1 MNLGTSFVSF
11 VEQLE
16 RMLSVFKFESSAFG
30 GNSILCKLS
39 DFVVKP
45 LYQLTYSKVQIL
57 FLFLVEPFG
66 FLIFNLKYPRCP
78 CLEKKTTL
86 PFHSK
91 IALTSFTLFLF

>member
-1 MNLGTSFVSF
+1 MNWGAFFVSF

-16 RMLSVFKFESSAFG
+16 RMLSVFKSESSAFG

-45 LYQLTYSKVQIL
+45 LYQLTYSKDQMF
-57 FLFLVEPFG
+57 FLFLVEPLD

-78 CLEKKTTL
+78 CLEKKK
-86 PFHSK
+86 PHY
-91 IALTSFTLFLF
+91 LFILKLL